1 MDSFSVSTKLLI
13 LSPSGA
19 KLEGSGSEAVR
30 TDFGTCSDETLLQF
44 VQTGDREALA
54 WLFRRYAS
62 TIRNLGRKILR
73 VDGEA
78 EDLVQDVFLYVQ
90 RRCHLFQSSKGVA
103 RSWIFQVAYTQAL
116 IRRRRLKSH
125 GLYECP
131 NVESCVEA
139 PTQGVAYDKTVEGF
153 FGCNGWKAVLADL
166 SSDQREIIR
175 LHFFE
180 GYTFAEIAEKLGQS
194 YVNIRHHYY
203 RALEKLRKH
212 VHENDLNWP

>member
-19 KLEGSGSEAVR
+19 KLDGSRSEAECS
-30 TDFGTCSDETLLQF
+30 DFGTCSDETLLRF

-90 RRCHLFQSSKGVA
+90 RRCDLFQSSKGAA

-125 GLYECP
+125 GLYELP
-131 NVESCVEA
+131 NTGSCVEA
-139 PTQGVAYDKTVEGF
+139 PTRGVAYDKTVEGL
-153 FGCNGWKAVLADL
+153 FGRNGWKAVLADL

-180 GYTFAEIAEKLGQS
+180 GYTFAEIAEKLDQS
-194 YVNIRHHYY
+194 YDNIRHHYY
-203 RALEKLRKH
+203 RSLEKFRKH
-212 VHENDLNWP
+212 AHDNDLRWP